1 MEGVERFKEYLR
13 LGNYRGA
20 FAEALSVR
28 DPLRR
33 VIMITEIVAR
43 SYREEF
49 VPQLLDTL
57 REVKSPVEGAVAES
71 YVARAFYTLEMERDG
86 EVHFQRALEL
96 VERISSPVAKAEVL
110 SVIGRNLVLSGRYT
124 DGLATFRRAFELI
137 QSARAMY
144 SEVVSNLVNL
154 ARRVEKSAEEI
165 PNEITL
171 DFYRLAREIYESIGF
186 KLQAKEIESKIRT
199 AKEVFKRG
207 SLAVT
212 ELLEQ
217 GNVDRAV
224 QMARFLPPAER
235 AVAMLNVAYWLFVHD
250 YPDLAKAVFN
260 DAMEI
265 LLVGKF
271 EPRESE
277 LEAVAYRFLRIG
289 KLEEALI
296 IAGLLKDG
304 KRFSELVGE
313 IAVAYARRGELEY
326 ARELAARISDILIR
340 DKTLHIIAEVENKL
354 SPITRTVEPG
364 PSNSE
369 MGGGGQTDVDRE
381 DRGVR
386 EEGSGS

>member
-1 MEGVERFKEYLR
+1 MERFKEYLR

-28 DPLRR
+28 NPLRR
-33 VIMITEIVAR
+33 VIMISEIVAR

-49 VPQLLDTL
+49 VPQLLDAL
-57 REVKSPVEGAVAES
+57 QEIKSPVEGAAAES
-71 YVARAFYTLEMERDG
+71 YVARAFYALEMERDG
-86 EVHFQRALEL
+86 EIHFQRAF
-96 VERISSPVAKAEVL
+96 ERVGKISSPVAKAEVL

-124 DGLATFRRAFELI
+124 DGLAAFRRAFELI

-171 DFYRLAREIYESIGF
+171 DFLRLVKEIYESIGF
-186 KLQAKEIESKIRT
+186 KLQAKEMESKIRT
-199 AKEVFKRG
+199 ATEVFKRG
-207 SLAVT
+207 SAAVT
-212 ELLEQ
+212 ELLER
-217 GNVDRAV
+217 GDVDRAV
-224 QMARFLPPAER
+224 QMVRFLPPAER

-260 DAMEI
+260 DAMET

-271 EPRESE
+271 EPKESD
-277 LEAVAYRFLRIG
+277 LEAVAYRLLRIG
-289 KLEEALI
+289 KLKEALI

-313 IAVAYARRGELEY
+313 IAIAYARRGDIDY
-326 ARELAARISDILIR
+326 ARELAMRISDILIR
-340 DKTLHIIAEVENKL
+340 DKTLRVITEVENKL
-354 SPITRTVEPG
+354 SPITQAGESG
-364 PSNSE
+364 SSNSGI
-369 MGGGGQTDVDRE
+369 GGGG
-381 DRGVR
+381 
-386 EEGSGS
+386 